1 MSVTMYGLLSTRS
14 GSCLHFVCQKS
25 HQDCSILTGR
35 KEFHVEKGTPHV
47 TIESDGENRVVD
59 TLSPTACRAL
69 NTQYEYI
76 VTYRVLEQPEQVY
89 S

>member
-1 MSVTMYGLLSTRS
+1 MAY
-14 GSCLHFVCQKS
+14 CLHATAAASTLSAKNS
-25 HQDCSILTGR
+25 HQNCSILTGG

-47 TIESDGENRVVD
+47 TIENDGENLVG
-59 TLSPTACRAL
+59 TLSPTACRVL